1 MTRIQIRILFIKSTF
16 NKYDEQYCVYR
27 HIEPNDYPR
36 PLKVLQRGA
45 DLRHDGLILREI
57 GESRDQKSEDGRSQ
71 MTWDEES

>member
-1 MTRIQIRILFIKSTF
+1 MERFQIRYTW
-16 NKYDEQYCVYR
+16 KYLIPEQYCVYR